1 MKYGHLAIG
10 GKKGYL
16 DFNIY
21 RDYFSS
27 KLFSVMELSQ
37 SKFEI
42 MLQVAEK
49 CKSFFSSE
57 LLEIKELGVETQ
69 IFKRIYLDSNNMYE
83 LHQET

>member
-1 MKYGHLAIG
+1 
-10 GKKGYL
+10 
-16 DFNIY
+16 
-21 RDYFSS
+21 
-27 KLFSVMELSQ
+27 MELSQ

-69 IFKRIYLDSNNMYE
+69 IFKRINLDSNTTRMYE